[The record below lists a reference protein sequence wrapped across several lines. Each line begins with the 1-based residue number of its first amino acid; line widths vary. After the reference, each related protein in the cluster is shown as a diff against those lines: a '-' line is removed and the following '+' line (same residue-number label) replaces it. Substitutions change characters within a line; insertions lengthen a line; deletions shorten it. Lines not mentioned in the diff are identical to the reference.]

1 MRTKVR
7 RRPNGR
13 WYVMSVGENGKERS
27 HGGYR
32 TQREARATAR
42 SLNVDAARGRYVE
55 PSGRTLDTWYVEWQ
69 ATRKNLSPNSRAVE
83 GVMWRLILE

>member
-13 WYVMSVGENGKERS
+13 WYVMSVAGDGRERS

-32 TQREARATAR
+32 TQREAKAAAR
-42 SLNVDAARGRYVE
+42 SLEVDAGRGRYVA
-55 PSGRTLDTWYVEWQ
+55 PSGRTLS
-69 ATRKNLSPNSRAVE
+69 A
-83 GVMWRLILE
+83 

>member
-13 WYVMSVGENGKERS
+13 WYVMSVDDAGKESS

-32 TQREARATAR
+32 TQREARSAAAALRT
-42 SLNVDAARGRYVE
+42 DAARGRYVPPARLTVAGYLE
-55 PSGRTLDTWYVEWQ
+55 GVPRGRTPT
-69 ATRKNLSPNSRAVE
+69 
-83 GVMWRLILE
+83 